1 MEPHTQ
7 NRDDLLLVA
16 FGDGRSLERLS
27 AVRALQSLLDGL
39 CGELVEASRAEN
51 ASWVQVGDALGVT
64 RQAARQR
71 FALKP
76 AEFEPAS
83 ATVPS
88 KEPRAGNRPGWD
100 VRVPGGFRVLEIVRR
115 R

>member
-1 MEPHTQ
+1 MEPHTK
-7 NRDDLLLVA
+7 NLDDLLRVA
-16 FGDGRSLERLS
+16 FGDERPLERLS
-27 AVRALQSLLDGL
+27 AVRALQLLLDGL

-71 FALKP
+71 FALKS
-76 AEFEPAS
+76 AEDEPAS
-83 ATVPS
+83 APTS
-88 KEPRAGNRPGWD
+88 LKGSRAGRSPGWE